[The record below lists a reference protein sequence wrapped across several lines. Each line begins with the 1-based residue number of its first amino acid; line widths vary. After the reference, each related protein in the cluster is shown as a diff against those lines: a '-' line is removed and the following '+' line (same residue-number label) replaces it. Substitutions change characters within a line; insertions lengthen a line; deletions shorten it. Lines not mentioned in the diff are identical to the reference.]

1 VDDLD
6 QLANAMLLFGQSR
19 RLGKGGLAS
28 IHDSGGLRELTIDV
42 GAAHDVPFARI
53 NATTT
58 KRLAE
63 RLEYGLEPVNPLDA
77 WGTGHDWEG
86 IFRDCLA
93 ALMQDPDTAIGILFA
108 ETRSGYFLHEGY
120 ADVVRDVAAQTDK
133 PMLIANNMA
142 CLGNDDLAVRMTHGG
157 FPVLIGIGQTMAVLR
172 AAMAHR
178 DHRAL
183 PRMTPPPPPASARQ
197 RWMNRLQQGTALDE
211 AESLRL
217 FADYGVPVLPHRIV
231 EDAAGAADAA
241 RALGFPVVLKTAMP
255 GILHKSDVG
264 GVKLGLA
271 SDEQVRAAYDD
282 LSKRLG
288 PRVIVM
294 PMAGKGVEL
303 AFGAIAD
310 PQFGP
315 VVMAGTGGTLIE
327 ILADR
332 RFAMPALD
340 DAGARRLIDRL
351 KARPLLDGVRGAAP
365 ADVAAV
371 AGALARFSVMIADL
385 GDLIAEADVNPV
397 LCGPKGCVA
406 LDALV
411 VGRAPRGK
419 H

>member
-1 VDDLD
+1 
-6 QLANAMLLFGQSR
+6 MLLLSQPR

-42 GAAHDVPFARI
+42 GAAHDVPFAKI
-53 NATTT
+53 NAQTTE
-58 KRLAE
+58 RLAA

-120 ADVVRDVAAQTDK
+120 AGIVRQVAKLTAK

-142 CLGNDDLAVRMTHGG
+142 CLGNDDLAVRMTHDG

-172 AAMAHR
+172 AAMDHR

-183 PRMTPPPPPASARQ
+183 PPMTPPLAPAGARQ
-197 RWMNRLQQGTALDE
+197 RWMARLQQGTPLDE
-211 AESLRL
+211 SESLRL
-217 FADYGVPVLPHRIV
+217 FSDYGIPVLPHRIV
-231 EDAAGAADAA
+231 ECAADALVSA
-241 RALGFPVVLKTAMP
+241 KEFRYPVVLKTAMP

-264 GVKLGLA
+264 GVRLGLVT
-271 SDEQVRAAYDD
+271 DGQVGSAYED
-282 LSKRLG
+282 LAKRLG

-294 PMAGKGVEL
+294 PMAGKGTEL

-315 VVMAGTGGTLIE
+315 IVMAGAGGTLIE
-327 ILADR
+327 ILGDR
-332 RFAMPALD
+332 RFAMPPFDRA
-340 DAGARRLIDRL
+340 AARRLIDRL
-351 KARPLLDGVRGAAP
+351 KARRLLDGVRGAAP
-365 ADVAAV
+365 ANLDAV
-371 AGALARFSVMIADL
+371 ADALARFSVMIADL

-397 LCGPKGCVA
+397 LCGPDGCVA

-411 VGRAPRGK
+411 VGQAN
-419 H
+419 